1 MQILLVF
8 LFSTAVSFVG
18 SLQVGIVNISVVRAV
33 LTRNLPSARW
43 LAMGGSLPELVY
55 ASLAMVAGG
64 SVLRYPQLVSA
75 LDYLLVPVFLSVGIF
90 FLWKR
95 PQPLGSSPE
104 KSIFG
109 DVPNR
114 RHELKTRRAFWEGF
128 GLAMLNPQ
136 LLPFWFGVYLY
147 AHRTLFPL
155 DKPALRL
162 AFVAG
167 TASGALLLSLLLA
180 YATHRHHERIYRRLG
195 RYNLNAITGWLL
207 VGLAAWKGLHVF
219 WQSIR

>member
-1 MQILLVF
+1 MQIFLIF

-33 LTRNLPSARW
+33 LTRNLPYARW
-43 LAMGGSLPELVY
+43 LAMGGSLPEMVY

-64 SVLRYPQLVSA
+64 FVLRYPQLVTA
-75 LDYLLVPVFLSVGIF
+75 LDFLLVPVFLFMGIF

-95 PQPLGSSPE
+95 PQPIGASP
-104 KSIFG
+104 KNSIFG
-109 DVPNR
+109 KVPNQR
-114 RHELKTRRAFWEGF
+114 NESKTRRAFWKGF

-155 DKPALRL
+155 DKPTLRL
-162 AFVAG
+162 AFVTG

-180 YATHRHHERIYRRLG
+180 YATHRHHERVYRWLG
-195 RYNLNAITGWLL
+195 RYDLNAITGWLL